1 MSSASARLALMK
13 KLSLALSLLV
23 LISQPCFSAEVETAG
38 FLRKLQRGFLN
49 IVLSPM
55 EVSTALAQE
64 KSENYEQM
72 PPSWMSGILRGTALM
87 GGRALVGVYEI
98 ATFPFPIPKNYEPV
112 MKPEFT
118 WEKLPK
124 N

>member
-1 MSSASARLALMK
+1 MK
-13 KLSLALSLLV
+13 KLLILAVIL

-38 FLRKLQRGFLN
+38 LLRKLQRGFLN

-55 EVSTALAQE
+55 EISTALAQE

-72 PPSWMSGILRGTALM
+72 PPSWMPGILRGTALM

-112 MKPEFT
+112 VKPEFA

>member
-1 MSSASARLALMK
+1 MK
-13 KLSLALSLLV
+13 KLLLLAAFV
-23 LISQPCFSAEVETAG
+23 FISHNAFSAEVESSG

-55 EVSTALAQE
+55 EVSAALAQE
-64 KSENYEQM
+64 KSENHEQM
-72 PPSWMSGILRGTALM
+72 PPSWMSGLLHGTALM
-87 GGRALVGVYEI
+87 GGRALIGVYEI
-98 ATFPFPIPKNYEPV
+98 ATFPFPLPKNYEPV
-112 MKPEFT
+112 VKPEFV